1 MDRLMATM
9 VMTMTMVT
17 DRIQI
22 VVADSVVAL
31 AVVVDDLPLEDDSHL
46 ESRSIMPGDALRT
59 PHSHLTS
66 RR

>member
-1 MDRLMATM
+1 MATM

-31 AVVVDDLPLEDDSHL
+31 AVVVDDPPLEDDSHL
-46 ESRSIMPGDALRT
+46 ENRSIMPSDVMRIL
-59 PHSHLTS
+59 HSRRTS

>member
-1 MDRLMATM
+1 MATM

-46 ESRSIMPGDALRT
+46 ENRSITPGDALRI